1 MTKELTRP
9 HVRGSAGK
17 ARRALASSSQGSR
30 ATVALEATNILVHG
44 QEDWQ
49 EQASPQSTGKAHT
62 ALC

>member
-17 ARRALASSSQGSR
+17 AWRALASSSQGSK

-44 QEDWQ
+44 QED
-49 EQASPQSTGKAHT
+49 
-62 ALC
+62 

>member
-9 HVRGSAGK
+9 HFRGSVGK
-17 ARRALASSSQGSR
+17 AQRALASSSQGSR
-30 ATVALEATNILVHG
+30 ATGALEATNILVHG

-49 EQASPQSTGKAHT
+49 ERVSPQSTGKACI